1 MTESEPK
8 LQDRVAVVTGA
19 ASGIG
24 AATAGLFARHGAR
37 IALVDIDAD
46 GLARTGEA
54 VVAAGGEALVLRADV
69 ARAQDAADGIA
80 RVMERWGRIDVVVT
94 CSGVSIGGTVE
105 TTDEAGWD
113 RVFAIN
119 VKGTYL
125 WLHEALP
132 HMAAGGGGSIVMIGS
147 QLAVSSGG
155 SNAAYIAS
163 KGAIA
168 SLARTMAVDHAS
180 QGIRVNAV
188 MPAVIDTP
196 MSRRSLGRYQEP
208 EATRERWMQRHPMK
222 RFGTPE
228 EVARAI
234 LFLASADASFTTGSL
249 LFVDGG
255 WTAM

>member
-1 MTESEPK
+1 MTESGPK
-8 LQDRVAVVTGA
+8 LRDRVAVVTGA

-24 AATAGLFARHGAR
+24 AATAELFARHGAR
-37 IALVDIDAD
+37 VGLVDIDAD
-46 GLARTGEA
+46 GLERTGQA
-54 VVAAGGEALVLRADV
+54 VAAAGGEALLLRADV
-69 ARAQDAADGIA
+69 ARAQDAADGTA

-155 SNAAYIAS
+155 GNAAYIAS

-168 SLARTMAVDHAS
+168 SLARTMAVDHAP

-188 MPAVIDTP
+188 MPAVVDTP
-196 MSRRSLGRYQEP
+196 MSRRSLGRYPDP
-208 EATRERWMQRHPMK
+208 ETTRERWMQRHAMK
-222 RFGTPE
+222 RFGTAE

>member
-1 MTESEPK
+1 MSAQAGK
-8 LQDRVAVVTGA
+8 LTDRVAIVTGA

-24 AATAGLFARHGAR
+24 AATAVQFAQEGAR
-37 IALVDIDAD
+37 IALVDIDAE
-46 GLARTGEA
+46 GLAATGEA
-54 VVAAGGEALVLRADV
+54 IAAAGGRSLAIVADV
-69 ARAQDAADGIA
+69 AQAQAAADGVA
-80 RVMERWGRIDVVVT
+80 RVVAEWGRIDAVAT
-94 CSGVSIGGTVE
+94 CSGVSTGGTVP
-105 TTDEAGWD
+105 TIDEAAWD

-132 HMAAGGGGSIVMIGS
+132 HMIARGRGAVVLVGS

-155 SNAAYIAS
+155 NNAAYIAS

-168 SLARTMAVDHAS
+168 SLAKTMAVDHAA

-196 MSRRSLGRYQEP
+196 MSRRSARRYADP
-208 EATRERWMQRHPMK
+208 EATRQRWMQRHAMQ

-234 LFLASADASFTTGSL
+234 LFLASDDASFTTGSL

>member
-1 MTESEPK
+1 MSAEATK
-8 LQDRVAVVTGA
+8 LQERVAVVTGA

-24 AATAGLFARHGAR
+24 AATALLFARQGAR
-37 IALVDIDAD
+37 VALVDIDGD
-46 GLARTGEA
+46 GLAQTRDAIAATGAQARMIQADVSQAPCAAEG
-54 VVAAGGEALVLRADV
+54 VAAVIAD
-69 ARAQDAADGIA
+69 
-80 RVMERWGRIDVVVT
+80 WGRIDVVVT
-94 CSGVSIGGTVE
+94 AAGTSSGGTVAS
-105 TTDEAGWD
+105 TDEAAWD

-132 HMAAGGGGSIVMIGS
+132 HMVARGSGAIVLVGS

-155 SNAAYIAS
+155 NNAAYIAS

-168 SLARTMAVDHAS
+168 SLAKTMAVDHAP

-196 MSRRSLGRYQEP
+196 MSRRSIQRNADP
-208 EATRERWMQRHPMK
+208 DATRQRWMQRHPMN
-222 RFGTPE
+222 RFGTAE
-228 EVARAI
+228 EVARAV
-234 LFLASADASFTTGSL
+234 LFLASDDASFTTGSL

-255 WTAM
+255 WTAT

>member
-1 MTESEPK
+1 MSAEATK
-8 LQDRVAVVTGA
+8 LQERVAVVTGA

-24 AATAGLFARHGAR
+24 AATALLFARQGAR
-37 IALVDIDAD
+37 VALVDIDGD
-46 GLARTGEA
+46 GLAQTRDAIAATGA
-54 VVAAGGEALVLRADV
+54 QARMIQADV
-69 ARAQDAADGIA
+69 SQAPSAAEGIA
-80 RVMERWGRIDVVVT
+80 AVIADWGRIDVVVT
-94 CSGVSIGGTVE
+94 AAGTSFGGTVASI
-105 TTDEAGWD
+105 DEAEWD

-132 HMAAGGGGSIVMIGS
+132 HMVARGSGSIVLVGS

-155 SNAAYIAS
+155 NNAAYIAS

-168 SLARTMAVDHAS
+168 SLAKTMAVDHAP

-196 MSRRSLGRYQEP
+196 MSRRSIQRNADP
-208 EATRERWMQRHPMK
+208 DATRQRWMQRHPMN
-222 RFGTPE
+222 RFGTAE
-228 EVARAI
+228 EVARAV
-234 LFLASADASFTTGSL
+234 LFLTSDDASFTTGSL

-255 WTAM
+255 WTAS

>member
-1 MTESEPK
+1 MK
-8 LQDRVAVVTGA
+8 LQDRVAVITGA

-24 AATAGLFARHGAR
+24 AATAQLFAQHGAR
-37 IALVDIDAD
+37 VALVDVDVD
-46 GLARTGEA
+46 RLEKTCEA
-54 VVAAGGEALVLRADV
+54 IGTAGGRAMAIQADV
-69 ARAQDAADGIA
+69 TDSRAAREGIA
-80 RVMERWGRIDVVVT
+80 RVLGQWGRLDTVVT
-94 CSGVSIGGTVE
+94 ASGISAGGTVAS
-105 TTDEAGWD
+105 TDEDTWD
-113 RVFAIN
+113 RVFAVN

-132 HMAAGGGGSIVMIGS
+132 HMVACGGGSIVMLGS

-155 SNAAYIAS
+155 NNAAYIAS

-168 SLARTMAVDHAS
+168 SLAKTMAVDHAA

-196 MSRRSLGRYQEP
+196 MSRRSIQRQGDPDAARG
-208 EATRERWMQRHPMK
+208 RWMQRHPMN

-234 LFLASADASFTTGSL
+234 LFLASDDASFSTGSL